1 MTFRHV
7 RHKYSTQAK
16 RLRGV
21 LHTRDDGEDIGQG
34 RDQKDHQR
42 LHCAAIPAGE
52 DPESLTDE
60 AKLFTDGILDL
71 LASLK
76 LVSFL
81 EERFSVTIDAH
92 EVDVDHLDKLDTI
105 ADMVIAKRG

>member
-1 MTFRHV
+1 MG
-7 RHKYSTQAK
+7 KDEIK
-16 RLRGV
+16 R
-21 LHTRDDGEDIGQG
+21 TIRDYIAQ
-34 RDQKDHQR
+34 QF
-42 LHCAAIPAGE
+42 LPGE

-60 AKLFTDGILDL
+60 AKLFTDGILNS